1 MTSTQTVSDFR
12 FFPVEILEIIFR
24 IALARSSATASS
36 VIRLNHG
43 WRSLLEPMMYQ
54 KIIFETETQLDS
66 FISRVCRKNKSRV
79 NDLTIALNHI
89 KWEPEYIDGL
99 ESLANLKRSPSTST
113 RSSCS
118 VVLLSFSEHA
128 SRSIR
133 YGPFGSDSRME
144 SGVFQHLHELFSQSS
159 HISVRD

>member
-1 MTSTQTVSDFR
+1 MPSTQNISDFR

-43 WRSLLEPMMYQ
+43 WRALLEPMMYQ
-54 KIIFETETQLDS
+54 KIIFETETQLDL
-66 FISRVCRKNKSRV
+66 FMRRVSRKNKSRV

-99 ESLANLKRSPSTST
+99 ESLANLKASPSTSP
-113 RSSCS
+113 RSSS
-118 VVLLSFSEHA
+118 SIVLRTISEYA

-144 SGVFQHLHELFSQSS
+144 SGVFQHLYELFSQSS
-159 HISVRD
+159 HIPVRD